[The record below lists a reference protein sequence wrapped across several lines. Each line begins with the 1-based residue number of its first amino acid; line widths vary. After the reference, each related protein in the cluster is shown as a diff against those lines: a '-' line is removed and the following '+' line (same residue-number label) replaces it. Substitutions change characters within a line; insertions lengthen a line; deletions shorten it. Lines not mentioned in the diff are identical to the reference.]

1 MTTTFWIEITIMI
14 CSIYSGFAWGWTM
27 KNRKMSERI
36 ADLEFDNHILEGEN
50 ESIWQQLYAMT
61 YGDKSEVK
69 LVEESSLENSIKNHP
84 SNGNKEVNETLA
96 KEAELFKRR
105 MAMKDKIN
113 EHFGR
118 DF

>member
-14 CSIYSGFAWGWTM
+14 CSIYSGFAWAWIIRG
-27 KNRKMSERI
+27 KKI
-36 ADLEFDNHILEGEN
+36 ADLEFDNHILEAEN

-61 YGDKSEVK
+61 YGGKSQVK
-69 LVEESSLENSIKNHP
+69 LTEESSLENSIKNHP

-96 KEAELFKRR
+96 KEAELFKRK

>member
-14 CSIYSGFAWGWTM
+14 CSIYSGFAWAWIIRG
-27 KNRKMSERI
+27 KKI
-36 ADLEFDNHILEGEN
+36 ADLEFDNHILEAEN

-69 LVEESSLENSIKNHP
+69 LTEESSLENSIKNHP
-84 SNGNKEVNETLA
+84 ANGNKEYLTN
-96 KEAELFKRR
+96 
-105 MAMKDKIN
+105 KIN
-113 EHFGR
+113 QHFGK

>member
-1 MTTTFWIEITIMI
+1 MRNPFWFQIVIMI
-14 CSIYSGFAWGWTM
+14 LSMFSGFCWGWTM

-69 LVEESSLENSIKNHP
+69 LAEKSSLENSIKNHP
-84 SNGNKEVNETLA
+84 ANGNKEVNETLA
-96 KEAELFKRR
+96 KEAELFKRK

-113 EHFGR
+113 EHFGK

>member
-14 CSIYSGFAWGWTM
+14 CSIYSGFTWAWI
-27 KNRKMSERI
+27 KMSERI

-69 LVEESSLENSIKNHP
+69 LKEESSLENSIKNHP
-84 SNGNKEVNETLA
+84 SNGNNEYIT
-96 KEAELFKRR
+96 
-105 MAMKDKIN
+105 DKIN